1 MELSKTRLDKWLYA
15 VRLYKTRS
23 LAAEACDKERVQVN
37 SLAAKPSRN
46 IKTGDHIIIH
56 LGPYKK
62 HVKVLQ
68 LSEKRMGAPMVVNY
82 YTDITP
88 KEEIE
93 KLNAY
98 KAAMASYGVRGAGR
112 PTKKDRR
119 DLDEFYDWRE
129 DGIV

>member
-1 MELSKTRLDKWLYA
+1 MELIKTRLDKWLYA
-15 VRLYKTRS
+15 VRIYKTRS
-23 LAAEACDKERVQVN
+23 VAAEACDKNRVQVSGVN
-37 SLAAKPSRN
+37 AKPSRN

-56 LGPYKK
+56 MGPYKK

-68 LSEKRMGAPMVVNY
+68 LSEKRMGAHMVVNY
-82 YTDITP
+82 YSDITP
-88 KEEIE
+88 VDEQE
-93 KLNAY
+93 KLKAY

-129 DGIV
+129 EAE

>member
-1 MELSKTRLDKWLYA
+1 MELIKTRLDKWLYA
-15 VRLYKTRS
+15 VRIYKTRS
-23 LAAEACDKERVQVN
+23 VAAEACDKNRVQVSGVN
-37 SLAAKPSRN
+37 AKPSRN

-56 LGPYKK
+56 MGPYKK

-68 LSEKRMGAPMVVNY
+68 LSEKRMGAHMVVNY

-88 KEEIE
+88 DDEQE
-93 KLNAY
+93 KLKAY

-129 DGIV
+129 EAE

>member
-15 VRLYKTRS
+15 VRIYKTRS
-23 LAAEACDKERVQVN
+23 MAAEACDKNSVQVN
-37 SLAAKPSRN
+37 GLDAKPARN
-46 IKTGDHIIIH
+46 VKTSDHIIIH
-56 LGPYKK
+56 MGPYKK

-88 KEEIE
+88 ADEQE
-93 KLNAY
+93 KLKAY

-129 DGIV
+129 EAE

>member
-1 MELSKTRLDKWLYA
+1 MELIKTRLDKWLYA
-15 VRLYKTRS
+15 VRIYKTRS
-23 LAAEACDKERVQVN
+23 VAAEACDKNRVQVSGVN
-37 SLAAKPSRN
+37 AKPSRN

-56 LGPYKK
+56 MGPYKK

-82 YTDITP
+82 YSDITP
-88 KEEIE
+88 ADEQE
-93 KLNAY
+93 KLKAY

-129 DGIV
+129 EGE

>member
-1 MELSKTRLDKWLYA
+1 MEQNKTRLDKWLYA
-15 VRLYKTRS
+15 VRLNKTRS
-23 LAAEACDKERVQVN
+23 LAAEACDKERVVVN
-37 SLAAKPSRN
+37 DVAAKPSRHVK
-46 IKTGDHIIIH
+46 IGDLIVIH

-82 YTDITP
+82 YTDVTP
-88 KEEIE
+88 KDEMD
-93 KLNAY
+93 KLNAF

-119 DLDEFYDWRE
+119 DLEEFYDWRE
-129 DGIV
+129 E